1 MNILNRYIIKGD
13 KKREEYAYT
22 LINLFEYAKIKQ
34 NEASINNDIDD
45 ELYWKEK
52 LNKYKKNIAK
62 HILKGL
68 K

>member
-22 LINLFEYAKIKQ
+22 LINLFEYAKIGQ
-34 NEASINNDIDD
+34 IQASMNNDIDN
-45 ELYWKEK
+45 ELYWQEK
-52 LNKYKKNIAK
+52 LKEYKENVVEY
-62 HILKGL
+62 ILKGL